1 MNLNK
6 IKQDEWYRL
15 GVEAV
20 PLLIN
25 YGLNGVYVLI
35 GEEDSLTICKGS
47 HMFLYLRLCRLR
59 VLANN
64 MINKQLKDKT
74 FVDSMIKEWQDK
86 TVWLDKSCKDIEKI
100 KKINNNELG
109 EFIEEFHKQACDM
122 WATGFKLEAFDPLS
136 DEVMQN
142 LLDKYEKSG
151 FSLEDF
157 NEVCVFDEPS
167 LIQRRQL
174 DLIKIQKSNPEKKDE
189 LIEQHL
195 ENYKWIKT
203 NFFESK
209 ILTKQEVL
217 DELNKEIEVDLDYYE
232 KLKQKK
238 QNILDK
244 HKPSKEIL
252 DIIYFFNKLSYWRE
266 IRKEMSLKINYFLSR
281 TIEEISIRLNKPVEL
296 LNKSCTSEC
305 SRFFEDKNF
314 LDELK
319 QRQECWC
326 SFKENNEFRI
336 LSGEK
341 ALPYIKEFESLADP
355 SGELKGTTACKGKVT
370 AKVKLLFGEKDFPN
384 FKKGDIIVAPMTR
397 PEFVPLMEKASAIV
411 TEEGGITCHASILS
425 RELKIPCIVGVQ
437 NATTYLKDGDLV
449 EVDADN
455 GTVRKVSDE

>member
-47 HMFLYLRLCRLR
+47 HMFLYLRLNRLR

-64 MINKQLKDKT
+64 MINNQLKDKT
-74 FVDSMIKEWQDK
+74 FVDSMIKEWQNKITWFDK
-86 TVWLDKSCKDIEKI
+86 NCQDIEKI
-100 KKINNNELG
+100 KNLNNKELA
-109 EFIEEFHKQACDM
+109 EFIENSHKWGCDI
-122 WATGFKLEAFDPLS
+122 WVTGFKLEAFDPLS

-174 DLIKIQKSNPEKKDE
+174 DLIKIQKANQEKRDE
-189 LIEQHL
+189 LIQKHL
-195 ENYKWIKT
+195 EDFKWIKT

-217 DELNKEIEVDLDYYE
+217 DELDKEIKVDLKYYE
-232 KLKQKK
+232 DLKQKK

-266 IRKEMSLKINYFLSR
+266 IRKEMSLKINYFLNR
-281 TIEEISIRLNKPVEL
+281 IIEEIADRLNKPVEL
-296 LNKSCTSEC
+296 LNKSCSSEG

-319 QRQECWC
+319 QRQEYWC
-326 SFKENNEFRI
+326 SFKENDEFS
-336 LSGEK
+336 LLGGEK
-341 ALPYIKEFESLADP
+341 ALPYIKEFEALADP
-355 SGELKGTTACKGKVT
+355 SRKLKGTTACKGKVT
-370 AKVKLLFGEKDFPN
+370 AKVKVLFGEKDFPN
-384 FKKGDIIVAPMTR
+384 FNKGDIIVAVMTR
-397 PEFVPLMEKASAIV
+397 PEYVPLMEKASAII
-411 TEEGGITCHASILS
+411 TEEGGITCHASIIS
-425 RELKIPCIVGVQ
+425 RELKIPCMVGVQ

-455 GTVRKVSDE
+455 GTVKKVSDE